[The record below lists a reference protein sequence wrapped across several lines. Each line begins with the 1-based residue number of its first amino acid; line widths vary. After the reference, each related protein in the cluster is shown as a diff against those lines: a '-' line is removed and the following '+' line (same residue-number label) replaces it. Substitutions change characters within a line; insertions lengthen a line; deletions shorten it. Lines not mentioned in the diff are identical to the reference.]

1 MSAIKVLI
9 VDDHPL
15 VRIGIRTQLEK
26 TTDIEVVGEAGN
38 GHEALQLAR
47 ELMPDVILLDVGL
60 PGLSGFEVVQK
71 LVQEETPVRVLVLSA
86 HDDIHYIQGLLK
98 LGVAGYLVKDEMMST
113 ILEAIRS
120 VARGEQGWISRRVAA
135 QLSQWQRRENEK
147 VGKLSQRELEVLE
160 ALVNGKTNQEI
171 GLLLGISEKTIEKH
185 LDGIFVKLGVS
196 SRVEA
201 AVYATREG
209 WFGEA

>member
-1 MSAIKVLI
+1 
-9 VDDHPL
+9 
-15 VRIGIRTQLEK
+15 
-26 TTDIEVVGEAGN
+26 
-38 GHEALQLAR
+38 
-47 ELMPDVILLDVGL
+47 MPDVILLDVGL

-86 HDDIHYIQGLLK
+86 HDNIHYIQGLLK